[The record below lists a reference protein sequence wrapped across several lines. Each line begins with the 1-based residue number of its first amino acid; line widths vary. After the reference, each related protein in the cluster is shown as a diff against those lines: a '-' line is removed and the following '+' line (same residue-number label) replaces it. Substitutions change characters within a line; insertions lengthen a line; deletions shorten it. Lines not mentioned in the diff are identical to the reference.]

1 MDVSDVMYSNGKLLS
16 VEKVSN
22 VLLPSLANG
31 FDGNGDHTVQA
42 LKYLSERFGSVSS
55 FTGTYESDRYTM
67 TINKSPND
75 PGKSPAIHTMQ
86 FPLHA

>member
-1 MDVSDVMYSNGKLLS
+1 MDVSDVMYGNGKVLS

-31 FDGNGDHTVQA
+31 FDAGGNHTVLA
-42 LKYLSERFGSVSS
+42 LKYLTERFGSVSS

-67 TINKSPND
+67 TINRSPND
-75 PGKSPAIHTMQ
+75 PGISPACY
-86 FPLHA
+86 L